1 VRGFFVT
8 ATDTGVGKTEVCS
21 YLVKMLSK
29 RGYKVGVMK
38 PVATGTRRRL
48 GDIAILK
55 RSSSSR
61 YPTHYIN
68 PISLNLPLA
77 PMVAADIEKKKI
89 DMKIIWQNFK
99 ALNRANDLMVV
110 EGIGGIMVPIAKMQK
125 RIFYVVDMILK
136 MRLPVIIVARP
147 DLGTINHTLL
157 TVRMLK
163 LRGIKIAGIII
174 NHTSRIKKDLS
185 VRTNP
190 AVIEELSGVKVLG
203 IMPYERY
210 RYKRRVRW
218 LKRLEF

>member
-1 VRGFFVT
+1 MRGFFVT
-8 ATDTGVGKTEVCS
+8 ATDTGVGKTEVAS
-21 YLVKMLSK
+21 YLVRMLSK

-38 PVATGTRRRL
+38 PVATGTRGGLR
-48 GDIAILK
+48 DAEILR

-89 DMKIIWQNFK
+89 DTKIIWQLFK
-99 ALNRANDLMVV
+99 VLNRDNDLMVV
-110 EGIGGIMVPIAKMQK
+110 EGIGGIMVPITKIQK

-136 MRLPVIIVARP
+136 MGLPVIIVARP

-163 LRGIKIAGIII
+163 QRGIKIAGIII

-185 VRTNP
+185 IKTNP
-190 AVIEELSGVKVLG
+190 KVIERLSGTKVLG
-203 IMPYERY
+203 IMPYERQ
-210 RYKRRVRW
+210 RHKRRIRW
-218 LKRLEF
+218 LRRLEF